1 MKPALASLLF
11 SSLFTLSNAQD
22 PAESTGPAAA
32 TDKNTRDPFTLTL
45 LIDKERQYEQEID
58 STPYVHKDIV
68 YLFSGEVVGIS
79 LSERED
85 GHPAVSY
92 CHDIEKADVLFR
104 FSQKW
109 DKKDETLMML
119 LAIDSRIEKELFMDG
134 LLVVPGKEKVFE
146 TTILPLKP
154 KTTNYESWP
163 HPVIQLAIRNLRF
176 EEKKTDMGT
185 DSVPKDRVVTL
196 KDARIE
202 ELIRTYSAMSREE
215 LPGIIK
221 RFKKGLEEGSKMF
234 VTTRITDP
242 AKNTFEQVFVEV
254 SAIEGDV
261 LSGRIASHLTQLTNY
276 RIGDPYSCQQN
287 QVLDWTIQKPDR
299 SEEGNYVGRF
309 MDVVK
314 DDAVPLIIEAEID
327 TSGKVTSATFNR
339 ALNRYKQDVS
349 FCIPDETK
357 RKAEKIISES
367 VYPDTEEPGK
377 HFIHLIYRFHDD
389 VIEKESSE
397 R

>member
-1 MKPALASLLF
+1 MKPALALLLLT
-11 SSLFTLSNAQD
+11 SLFTLSNAQD
-22 PAESTGPAAA
+22 GTESAESAAVS
-32 TDKNTRDPFTLTL
+32 DKNSREPFTLKL
-45 LIDKERQYEQEID
+45 LIDKERQYEQEINA
-58 STPYVHKDIV
+58 TPYVHKDIV
-68 YLFSGEVVGIS
+68 YLFSGEIVGIS

-85 GHPAVSY
+85 GHPAISY

-119 LAIDSRIEKELFMDG
+119 LAINSRTEKELFMDG
-134 LLVVPGKEKVFE
+134 LLVVPNKEKVFE

-154 KTTNYESWP
+154 GTTNYESWP
-163 HPVIQLAIRNLRF
+163 HPIIQLAIRNLRF
-176 EEKKTDMGT
+176 QEEKAESTT

-196 KDARIE
+196 QDTRIE

-215 LPGIIK
+215 LPGIIE
-221 RFKKGLEEGSKMF
+221 RFRNGLEEGSKLF

-242 AKNTFEQVFVEV
+242 ANNTFEQVFVEV

-261 LSGRIASHLTQLTNY
+261 LSGKIASHLTQLTNY
-276 RIGDPYSCQQN
+276 QFGDPYSCPQSK
-287 QVLDWTIQKPDR
+287 VLDWTIQKPDR

-327 TSGKVTSATFNR
+327 KSGKVTSATFNQ

-357 RKAEKIISES
+357 RRAEKIISES
-367 VYPDTEEPGK
+367 VYPETEKPGK

-389 VIEKESSE
+389 IIEEE
-397 R
+397 AGEE